1 MSYSA
6 SNSQPS
12 SPKLSAS
19 LSIHNNP
26 NSTSS
31 LPFTS
36 NFINTTPTTPSQ
48 IIKEAREKLHESK
61 RNNTSSGSLH
71 RTSSFQH
78 SKNSELSSSS
88 SLVGNGG
95 GGGGGSAGL
104 VRTLNSTR
112 PFTPRDEKRSLFGPK
127 STRHINE
134 RPSSSYGQIGSK
146 SFDQT
151 DVLASSINTSRPL
164 SATRLSPIEKH
175 ITNTTNNPTT
185 SNAANSKNNIL
196 TKQQQQQSSLTQNDV
211 DSFLFISSS
220 SQFQNANSNNNNNS
234 SRINSSQSLRSN
246 SGRLAP
252 LDVTSLSTNKS
263 IEKKKKI
270 TTTVTTKNGP
280 TIVSNGGTSK
290 TTANNSNTQHS
301 QQEQIQEDV
310 NLQANWLIHIQPL
323 LNSMETYF
331 KGIIAS

>member
-12 SPKLSAS
+12 SPKISS
-19 LSIHNNP
+19 
-26 NSTSS
+26 NSST
-31 LPFTS
+31 PFTS
-36 NFINTTPTTPSQ
+36 NFALATPSQ

-61 RNNTSSGSLH
+61 RNNTSSGNLH

-78 SKNSELSSSS
+78 SKNTELSSTS
-88 SLVGNGG
+88 SLIGNGT
-95 GGGGGSAGL
+95 GGGGSAGL

-112 PFTPRDEKRSLFGPK
+112 PFTPRDEKRSLFGPN

-134 RPSSSYGQIGSK
+134 RPSSSYSQIGSK

-164 SATRLSPIEKH
+164 SATRLSPIDKH
-175 ITNTTNNPTT
+175 STT
-185 SNAANSKNNIL
+185 SNTANNKNNIS
-196 TKQQQQQSSLTQNDV
+196 TKQHPQSSLTQNEI
-211 DSFLFISSS
+211 DSLLFTSSS
-220 SQFQNANSNNNNNS
+220 SSHFQKSNSNSTNNS

-263 IEKKKKI
+263 IEKKKKP
-270 TTTVTTKNGP
+270 TQTTVSSKNGP
-280 TIVSNGGTSK
+280 TTASNVVGTTK
-290 TTANNSNTQHS
+290 TMSNNSNPPHSSSS

-310 NLQANWLIHIQPL
+310 NFQANWLIHIQPL
-323 LNSMETYF
+323 LNNMETYF
-331 KGIIAS
+331 KGILKFSNLF